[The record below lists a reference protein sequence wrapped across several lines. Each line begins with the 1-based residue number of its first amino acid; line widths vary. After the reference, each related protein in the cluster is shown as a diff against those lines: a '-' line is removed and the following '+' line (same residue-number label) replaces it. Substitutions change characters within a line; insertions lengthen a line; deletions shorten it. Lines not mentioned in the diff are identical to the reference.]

1 MNFLEKIDII
11 YEEERNKYN
20 ISKENTVFSSFI
32 PIEPIGYNTTCGF
45 IIKKQDKSKLL
56 LRDGKQFT
64 FFSDLQVMNTICN
77 MGKEDVEWFL
87 QRFIKLYIGQSSQV
101 QFRLNGEVFNGC
113 GIEKYPE
120 NEEIK
125 NKYNENTIELNNK
138 TYKYKYIPL
147 KTVDSTGKSYR
158 VNIYDFN
165 GSSAKEIYANLRSII
180 NKAEKKEIV
189 LRKEIPSEN
198 TEDSVKLTTSI
209 NDENAGFTCYIKK
222 SDTEYWIKTEPYKNK
237 KAVFIIDGNTGKLYY
252 RENILPNDN

>member
-120 NEEIK
+120 KKELETFSDSTIDINDFVFLLNFIFIKDKCWEELKGIQDFSK
-125 NKYNENTIELNNK
+125 RTLS
-138 TYKYKYIPL
+138 KYIALIDYYVNNTKRSKDFLNSIGYPIESTKL
-147 KTVDSTGKSYR
+147 IDDAKTKKLFNNTKRFDILSY
-158 VNIYDFN
+158 
-165 GSSAKEIYANLRSII
+165 E
-180 NKAEKKEIV
+180 
-189 LRKEIPSEN
+189 
-198 TEDSVKLTTSI
+198 
-209 NDENAGFTCYIKK
+209 
-222 SDTEYWIKTEPYKNK
+222 
-237 KAVFIIDGNTGKLYY
+237 
-252 RENILPNDN
+252 